1 MYHSINTSE
10 LECDS
15 FSPAVV
21 PIIPVVIPLAID
33 PDFMVTTEDNSD
45 ERRL

>member
-1 MYHSINTSE
+1 MSE
-10 LECDS
+10 PECES

-33 PDFMVTTEDNSD
+33 RDFMVTFEDRDVND
-45 ERRL
+45 DIRL